1 MKARST
7 SIIRGHVVD
16 VLLTHTVRSESKV
29 CAVPETA
36 KVDKVPSGRAFARDF
51 MEEE

>member
-7 SIIRGHVVD
+7 SIIRGHLVD

-29 CAVPETA
+29 CAVSETA
-36 KVDKVPSGRAFARDF
+36 KVDKVPSGRTFARDF